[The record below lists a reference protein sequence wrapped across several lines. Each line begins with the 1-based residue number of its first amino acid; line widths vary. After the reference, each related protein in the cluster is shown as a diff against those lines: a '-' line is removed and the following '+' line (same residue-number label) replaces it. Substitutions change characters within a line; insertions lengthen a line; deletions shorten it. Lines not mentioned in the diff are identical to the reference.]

1 MKQLEQGSLD
11 TRETSRPAWARELKH
26 KMFAVKRGMKL
37 SRPAWARELK
47 HGGRIMDIAEIV
59 APRVGA

>member
-1 MKQLEQGSLD
+1 M
-11 TRETSRPAWARELKH
+11 SRPAWARELKQNLGVVS
-26 KMFAVKRGMKL
+26 AGCNR

-47 HGGRIMDIAEIV
+47 LVGIIEKGKLIHV